1 MAKVAVAP
9 AVHSF
14 SDLRPSSRALTIT
27 PRPASRK
34 STGFGTHDRPPS
46 RNVSRVEGDLVV
58 SPRRSKGVS
67 SSALIITTGRRD
79 SGLSLGKCSLSHVIT
94 SECFV
99 ALLLLFINY
108 KRAGALKII

>member
-67 SSALIITTGRRD
+67 SSALIITPGRRD
-79 SGLSLGKCSLSHVIT
+79 SGLSLGKCNLLHVVT
-94 SECFV
+94 SECFSH
-99 ALLLLFINY
+99 LLLFY
-108 KRAGALKII
+108 CCL